1 MSLEKYS
8 TSLCDFNHYTVHFL
22 YSKEKALVV
31 WADWICSWIFSSFPL
46 FMEVK
51 IGGRS
56 QLKGE
61 FIMLVPVRMSS
72 LIRAAPEIPLTP
84 ISYYQSWKCSGP
96 HLTLLFEQQSGA
108 FWFVMPVIHGEW
120 WFDEGTLMWWGRV
133 IASTVYTKRTVWC
146 GSLTWWRATV

>member
-1 MSLEKYS
+1 MWLQSLHNTFSVFQRKGS
-8 TSLCDFNHYTVHFL
+8 GGLSRLDLFL
-22 YSKEKALVV
+22 DLF
-31 WADWICSWIFSSFPL
+31 IFPTFI
-46 FMEVK
+46 EVK

-61 FIMLVPVRMSS
+61 FIILVPVRMSS

-108 FWFVMPVIHGEW
+108 FWFVMPVIHGKW
-120 WFDEGTLMWWGRV
+120 WFDDGTLMWWGRV